1 MVTASQAELK
11 KLPKLQ
17 KPFNKVDNGEKAEDV
32 IPRRNRGRV
41 PGKKKEDYYEGE
53 LDDDEKTSFREWKK
67 KNKFKPSETGLFR

>member
-32 IPRRNRGRV
+32 IARRNRGRV
-41 PGKKKEDYYEGE
+41 PGKKK
-53 LDDDEKTSFREWKK
+53 
-67 KNKFKPSETGLFR
+67 

>member
-1 MVTASQAELK
+1 MVTASQTELK

-41 PGKKKEDYYEGE
+41 PGKKKELSDYHKR
-53 LDDDEKTSFREWKK
+53 LDEA
-67 KNKFKPSETGLFR
+67 GQGIV